1 MSFSQKLYLVKE
13 DEYKKFKK
21 SFPKPKN
28 DNNLNV
34 KNIET
39 KFFQDQTEQLA
50 DEDANWA
57 RISARVRPILQSSF
71 LPANQPISQSVNQS
85 ETTASAES
93 DSGGGGNIE
102 AELRKQLPPSY
113 VAKGL
118 RLLKI
123 LRDMPEVSITEN
135 KIFVKNS
142 PLPGFAS
149 EILEDLVRKRK
160 SLLFSVN
167 PLLEL
172 LFANLK
178 NPSSFISNAE
188 AKEALKGYSKH
199 YSAAKE
205 ALGYSK
211 AATPQQGSTIKKK
224 KAATPIPAS
233 STIKKIHM
241 GSSIK
246 KKKAETPTSAVP
258 EVGGATVTKK
268 RSSSSKKT
276 PLGAEA
282 APQEFDSVARHL
294 EFSTPPSTVLKKRR
308 TPASVKKTLADN
320 EGSSPA
326 NLASLSRTPTNA
338 EQSSPSL
345 PRGATVKKLRKG
357 GPVKRTPPPSS
368 SYDERRSSGPV
379 KRTPPP
385 SVAAPAERSGPVK
398 RTPPV
403 KRPTT
408 ETAADSSGKKK
419 PLYESHF
426 LKN

>member
-57 RISARVRPILQSSF
+57 RISARVQPILQSSLTPSS
-71 LPANQPISQSVNQS
+71 LPANQSIISQPQ
-85 ETTASAES
+85 TTASAES

-160 SLLFSVN
+160 SLLFSIN
-167 PLLEL
+167 PRR
-172 LFANLK
+172 K
-178 NPSSFISNAE
+178 
-188 AKEALKGYSKH
+188 KH
-199 YSAAKE
+199 
-205 ALGYSK
+205 
-211 AATPQQGSTIKKK
+211 
-224 KAATPIPAS
+224 
-233 STIKKIHM
+233 
-241 GSSIK
+241 
-246 KKKAETPTSAVP
+246 
-258 EVGGATVTKK
+258 
-268 RSSSSKKT
+268 
-276 PLGAEA
+276 
-282 APQEFDSVARHL
+282 
-294 EFSTPPSTVLKKRR
+294 
-308 TPASVKKTLADN
+308 
-320 EGSSPA
+320 
-326 NLASLSRTPTNA
+326 
-338 EQSSPSL
+338 
-345 PRGATVKKLRKG
+345 
-357 GPVKRTPPPSS
+357 
-368 SYDERRSSGPV
+368 
-379 KRTPPP
+379 
-385 SVAAPAERSGPVK
+385 
-398 RTPPV
+398 
-403 KRPTT
+403 
-408 ETAADSSGKKK
+408 
-419 PLYESHF
+419 
-426 LKN
+426 

>member
-211 AATPQQGSTIKKK
+211 TATPQQGSTIKKK

-268 RSSSSKKT
+268 RSSSKKT

-282 APQEFDSVARHL
+282 PQGFDSVARHL
-294 EFSTPPSTVLKKRR
+294 EFSTPPTTLKKQKS
-308 TPASVKKTLADN
+308 PASATAKRSTGKKTVAAD
-320 EGSSPA
+320 GSSPLGTRPPSRA
-326 NLASLSRTPTNA
+326 LSRTPTNA
-338 EQSSPSL
+338 VQRSPL
-345 PRGATVKKLRKG
+345 PRGATVKKG
-357 GPVKRTPPPSS
+357 GPVKRTPPPTSAAPAP
-368 SYDERRSSGPV
+368 GPV
-379 KRTPPP
+379 KRTPPRF
-385 SVAAPAERSGPVK
+385 APAEKSGPVK

-403 KRPTT
+403 KRLTT
-408 ETAADSSGKKK
+408 DPDK
-419 PLYESHF
+419 PDKPSYESYF